1 MMATQAE
8 YDAVTIALQKAILAE
23 EQAEVPAWER
33 NMIPADL
40 VPNLAKLCSKTAV
53 DTLDKIRNSAKPG

>member
-1 MMATQAE
+1 MATQTE

-33 NMIPADL
+33 GMIPADL
-40 VPNLAKLCSKTAV
+40 VPNLAKLCGKIAV
-53 DTLDKIRNSAKPG
+53 DTLDKIRNQPKSS